1 MLTRT
6 PAGLIK
12 TPSGVC
18 VMSRL
23 ACHSERRAG
32 GRSEESLSA
41 RGAACALLDL
51 KITGGEII
59 DGTGSPGY
67 SGTVLVEGDTLHI
80 HRGDASGIQA
90 AREINASGHV
100 VCPGFI
106 DLHSHGG
113 LTLLR
118 EPEHL
123 PKVRQGVTTE
133 LIGIDG
139 NSVAPFKTQAELH
152 RFIELDCGLNDW
164 PPMPADW
171 LTVAE
176 LLRKYDGRGS
186 VNVAYILGNS
196 PVRIWGVGWD
206 NRPATRAET
215 ADMQAVVREAMEEGA
230 WGLSTG
236 LDYPPGSFAD
246 TAELVALCQTTAR
259 LGGFYHTHTRASLLK
274 TGLLAPWEE
283 AVEIGRQ
290 SGIGVHL
297 THYRQGQQGV
307 GSHLDYI
314 GLVERSRDEGLDVTF
329 DCYTYPYSGTRV
341 TIMLP
346 QWAMDGGPERLKRA
360 LRDLRDR
367 DRMRRDM
374 ERGELGYEYRAAVPE
389 APEGPQS
396 ARLAA
401 GGSKRS
407 ALREPQGPPHGAGG
421 SKGSALREPQG
432 PSATRLEPVEGPRRR
447 FEENW
452 LTNFKLPHNK
462 QHEGHSIAEVA
473 NALGKD
479 PYDALFD
486 LLAEEG
492 LGISTVGLGTNAHTL
507 PAFVA
512 HPYGMVASDA
522 ILFGDMPNPRTYGCF
537 PVVLAEFVRAE
548 KHLRLPEA
556 VRKMTSF
563 PAQRLGLP
571 DRGVLRDGF
580 KADVVIFDKHTVKTR
595 ASKADPKV
603 YPEGIPYVIVNGKV
617 VIDQGRHTGVFPG
630 RGLRRGRSAT

>member
-1 MLTRT
+1 M
-6 PAGLIK
+6 P
-12 TPSGVC
+12 
-18 VMSRL
+18 
-23 ACHSERRAG
+23 
-32 GRSEESLSA
+32 
-41 RGAACALLDL
+41 DL

-59 DGTGSPGY
+59 DGTGSPGFP
-67 SGTVLVEGDTLHI
+67 GTVLVEGDTVRI
-80 HRGDASGIQA
+80 HRGDAAHIQA
-90 AREINASGHV
+90 ARTIDAAGHV
-100 VCPGFI
+100 VSPGFV

-113 LTLLR
+113 LTIMR

-133 LIGIDG
+133 LVGIDG
-139 NSVAPFKTQAELH
+139 NSFAPFKTQEELH

-171 LTVAE
+171 LSTAE
-176 LLRKYDGRGS
+176 YLRKYDGLGS
-186 VNVAYILGNS
+186 VNIAYILGNS

-206 NRPATRAET
+206 NRPATKAET
-215 ADMQAVVREAMEEGA
+215 ANMKAVVRESIEEGA

-246 TAELVALCQTTAR
+246 TQELVELSATAAR

-274 TGLLAPWEE
+274 KGLLAPWEE
-283 AVEIGRQ
+283 AVEIGRR

-307 GSHLDYI
+307 GSHLDYL

-346 QWAMDGGPERLKRA
+346 QWAMEGGPERLKRA
-360 LRDLRDR
+360 LRDPRDR
-367 DRMRRDM
+367 ERMKRDM
-374 ERGELGYEYRAAVPE
+374 DRGDVGYEYRDGPPPLPLRDGYSAKPGAGVRGDTPTSDLQ
-389 APEGPQS
+389 PSPSSSPSQGEGS
-396 ARLAA
+396 
-401 GGSKRS
+401 
-407 ALREPQGPPHGAGG
+407 GPPHG
-421 SKGSALREPQG
+421 PF
-432 PSATRLEPVEGPRRR
+432 RR

-452 LTNFKLPHNK
+452 LTNFHLPHNK
-462 QHEGHSIAEVA
+462 KYEGHSIAEIAVA
-473 NALGKD
+473 QGKD

-556 VRKMTSF
+556 IRKMTSF
-563 PAQRLGLP
+563 PAQRIGLP
-571 DRGVLRDGF
+571 DRGILRDGF
-580 KADVVIFDKHTVKTR
+580 KADIVIFDKHTVKTR
-595 ASKADPKV
+595 ATKSNPKV
-603 YPEGIPYVIVNGKV
+603 FPEGIPYVIVNGKI
-617 VIDQGRHTGVFPG
+617 VIDKSRHTGVFPG
-630 RGLRRGRSAT
+630 RALRRGRAQT